1 MSEQDTSKESLA
13 TSKQPNNTRHNPL
26 ELATSNN
33 KWSRK
38 SVLLAVFAG
47 SLPVAS
53 LLIYFLTGTE
63 WNTPEIH
70 WLPLSLML
78 FIIFITM
85 LFLWKKIWFLKNIS
99 QFNSWIFGVTLIGG
113 SIAFLLP
120 LTISD
125 EFTKDGEGTALR
137 QMLVYTIGG
146 LLGIITLSET
156 RRKNDLEKKKN
167 KQDQLKNDQDHTRQV
182 HSERRSRYA
191 KAVEQLANEKAAVRL
206 GGIYTLVSLV
216 DEWITDKNKS
226 LTKEDRQKE
235 GQVII
240 NNLCSYIRSPF
251 PLAEKIEE
259 YEARKRLEELE
270 KKYPENL
277 DEEESLSF
285 QTLRERFKDSDEYKK
300 PEDIVA
306 DYAELHEEED
316 VRRTI
321 FVAMSERSSVF
332 NKNKKTITSGT
343 RGIWS
348 DFDFDFSRAPIFY
361 PLNNL
366 TVEKGNFVES
376 TLYSNAKFNE
386 TLFTSD
392 VDFSSA
398 IFTCDADFNEAKFV
412 QNATFD
418 NATFNHAA
426 TFDNATF
433 NHAATF
439 DNATFNDAKFNNTT
453 FNEAIFDKAT
463 FNEAIFDKATFNK
476 AIFDKATFSGDATF
490 EQAWFSETASFS
502 STNFNQNAKFEKVVF
517 NQDTNFINA
526 TFSKNTDFK
535 SATFTQNA
543 NFYNATFAQNTN
555 FESATFTQNANF
567 YNATFAQNTNFE
579 NVTFEQNANFSWV
592 TFKQDATFN
601 SAKFTQEASFYNVT
615 FGKNSKFNEATF
627 SLSANFSQ
635 AIFEKFKPIFAVG
648 SLRARFSAQAIPDN
662 YSFSVRAGSKPI
674 PPGEAELDGIKRR
687 IPVGTVLVDPDS
699 GRISEPAKPIDKFD
713 NQGETPSK

>member
-1 MSEQDTSKESLA
+1 MSQQDTSKEPLVI
-13 TSKQPNNTRHNPL
+13 SKQPNDAERDSS
-26 ELATSNN
+26 ESAISSN
-33 KWSRK
+33 KWDGK
-38 SVLLAVFAG
+38 STLLVILGAITVVFW
-47 SLPVAS
+47 V
-53 LLIYFLTGTE
+53 IYFYTGAE
-63 WNTPEIH
+63 RNTPEIH
-70 WLPLSLML
+70 WLPISLML
-78 FIIFITM
+78 TIISAVI
-85 LFLWKKIWFLKNIS
+85 LFLWKKLWVFKNIS
-99 QFNSWIFGVTLIGG
+99 QFNSWIFGVTIIGG
-113 SIAFLLP
+113 AIAFLLP
-120 LTISD
+120 LGIAND
-125 EFTKDGEGTALR
+125 FTKDSEGTALR
-137 QMLVYTIGG
+137 QILIYTTGG
-146 LLGIITLSET
+146 LLGVITLSET

-251 PLAEKIEE
+251 PLVEKIEE

-277 DEEESLSF
+277 DEEKFLSF

-332 NKNKKTITSGT
+332 NKNKKTITPDT
-343 RGIWS
+343 RGMWS

-366 TVEKGNFVES
+366 TIEKGNFVAS
-376 TLYSNAKFNE
+376 TLYSSAKFNE
-386 TLFTSD
+386 TLFTCD
-392 VDFSSA
+392 VDFSRA
-398 IFTCDADFNEAKFV
+398 VFTRDVDFTEAKFI
-412 QNATFD
+412 Q
-418 NATFNHAA
+418 
-426 TFDNATF
+426 
-433 NHAATF
+433 
-439 DNATFNDAKFNNTT
+439 NATFNDATFNRTVNFNDATFNRTANFNDATFNRTANFNDATFNEAKFNEAS
-453 FNEAIFDKAT
+453 FNEAIF
-463 FNEAIFDKATFNK
+463 NE
-476 AIFDKATFSGDATF
+476 ATFSGNATF

-543 NFYNATFAQNTN
+543 NFYNATFVQNAD
-555 FESATFTQNANF
+555 FENATFKQNANF
-567 YNATFAQNTNFE
+567 YNAAFAQNTNFE
-579 NVTFEQNANFSWV
+579 NTTFTQNANFSWV
-592 TFKQDATFN
+592 TFKQDTTFN

-615 FGKNSKFNEATF
+615 FGKNTNFSEATF
-627 SLSANFSQ
+627 SLSPNFSQ

-674 PPGEAELDGIKRR
+674 QPGEAELDGIKRQ
-687 IPVGTVLVDPDS
+687 IPAGTVLFDPASEKDQF
-699 GRISEPAKPIDKFD
+699 GNYKQSEPAKPIKEFD
-713 NQGETPSK
+713 SQGETPSK

>member
-332 NKNKKTITSGT
+332 NKNKKTITPDT

-412 QNATFD
+412 QNATFND
-418 NATFNHAA
+418 VTFNHAA

-463 FNEAIFDKATFNK
+463 F
-476 AIFDKATFSGDATF
+476 SGNATF

-535 SATFTQNA
+535 
-543 NFYNATFAQNTN
+543 
-555 FESATFTQNANF
+555 SATFTQNANF

-674 PPGEAELDGIKRR
+674 PPGEAELDGIKRQ